1 MGAVA
6 GPVLGP
12 VVGGFAAAA
21 ENWRWPIWELAWV
34 SGFTSIF
41 LLFFF
46 PETLPDA
53 ILLNRARR
61 LRKLTGNENLRSLS
75 EIKQSEMT
83 AGAFAKEYLVR
94 PFQLMMEPA
103 VLFVNLYLGCE
114 YLNVILLQLFLK
126 AYVRMCY
133 SRLRHFLSLV

>member
-34 SGFTSIF
+34 SGFTSIL
-41 LLFFF
+41 LLFLF
-46 PETLPDA
+46 PETLPDT
-53 ILLNRARR
+53 ILLKRARR

-83 AGAFAKEYLVR
+83 AGAVAKEYLVR

-114 YLNVILLQLFLK
+114 YLSVIP
-126 AYVRMCY
+126 CDC
-133 SRLRHFLSLV
+133 S